1 MTISGILAPV
11 PPDNLEIVRKFYDS
25 WAHSELPGPREL
37 LDPKVEYVNPPGA
50 IEPGIRRGIEAFN
63 HAVESVFDGWE
74 SWQMEPERLTQV
86 GDQVAVVV
94 RYRARGRTSGVEV
107 EGRES
112 ALFTLRDGKLV
123 RYEWFHGPDDA
134 HHAAKREE

>member
-1 MTISGILAPV
+1 MSPGNI
-11 PPDNLEIVRKFYDS
+11 EIVRRFYEA
-25 WAHSELPGPREL
+25 WARNEHPGTTELMDPR
-37 LDPKVEYVNPPGA
+37 VEYINPPGA

-63 HAVESVFDGWE
+63 DAVESVFEGWE
-74 SWQMEPERLTQV
+74 SWQMEPEQLTEL

-94 RYRARGRTSGVEV
+94 HYRARGRTSGVEV

-112 ALFTLRDGKLV
+112 ALFTLNDGKLV

-134 HHAAKREE
+134 RDAAKRQG